1 MNVSSENK
9 KGIDMSIVV
18 DSIALYFREGTS
30 DKVYNVSLQQE
41 VLNGYVVNFSYGRR
55 GNNLVVGSKTKAPI
69 SLASARVI
77 FDKLVKE
84 KICKGYNIWGVC
96 PDGIQVAI

>member
-1 MNVSSENK
+1 VNFSSEFF
-9 KGIDMSIVV
+9 KGFDMSIVV

-55 GNNLVVGSKTKAPI
+55 GNALVVGSKTKAPI
-69 SLASARVI
+69 SLEGARVI

-84 KICKGYNIWGVC
+84 KICKGYNVWGIC